1 MLTPNLSFDTME
13 EILRLKIAGSSDGIG
28 AQTAFQFATEGAN
41 VTITGRRAQ
50 NLEVEKFWSYKN
62 ESWWN
67 IFKIISTENNYAV
80 W

>member
-1 MLTPNLSFDTME
+1 MSIKYRLYHSSFDKITTKFHHSFMLTPNLSFDTME

-50 NLEVEKFWSYKN
+50 NLEVEKF
-62 ESWWN
+62 
-67 IFKIISTENNYAV
+67 
-80 W
+80 